1 MPLFDIFKKKELE
14 EISRLSALLKK
25 YEPIL
30 DIEKEKESKILEL
43 NDLKISL
50 KIKEG
55 EIKKELHELNQNY
68 QNALDIYSKLK
79 HEVSLFESKLDL
91 IEFGVYEPEYNF
103 ERSDDYRKEQER
115 ICNLQT
121 EMISNDSA
129 AFCNTNWSVEGSE
142 AKGRAVVKRYK
153 KLMLRAFNGECDS
166 LISKVKW
173 NNVNQM
179 KERMYKL
186 FESVNKLGEGFSVY
200 IDSAY
205 FKLRQQELILEYEY
219 QVKRK
224 QEKEEMKRIQD
235 ELREEEKV
243 KREIE
248 IATRQA
254 EKEEAQYEKELS
266 KAKSIVENAQGEE
279 HEKLLNQI
287 KELELKLSE
296 AQAKKDRALSMAQQT
311 KRGHVYIISNIG
323 SFGENVYKIGM
334 TRRLD
339 PEDRVR
345 ELGDASVP
353 FGFDIHAMIF
363 SEDAPALET
372 QLHQAFDNKKVNMV
386 NGRKEFF
393 NVTLDEIEEVVKKNT
408 PSAEFITFPEAMEFK
423 ETQAI
428 QYRLQN
434 PPNPDKEAKE
444 VPDEFPLSLTV

>member
-1 MPLFDIFKKKELE
+1 
-14 EISRLSALLKK
+14 
-25 YEPIL
+25 
-30 DIEKEKESKILEL
+30 
-43 NDLKISL
+43 
-50 KIKEG
+50 
-55 EIKKELHELNQNY
+55 
-68 QNALDIYSKLK
+68 
-79 HEVSLFESKLDL
+79 
-91 IEFGVYEPEYNF
+91 
-103 ERSDDYRKEQER
+103 
-115 ICNLQT
+115 
-121 EMISNDSA
+121 
-129 AFCNTNWSVEGSE
+129 
-142 AKGRAVVKRYK
+142 
-153 KLMLRAFNGECDS
+153 MLRAFNGECDS

-296 AQAKKDRALSMAQQT
+296 AQDKKDRALSMAQQT
-311 KRGHVYIISNIG
+311 K
-323 SFGENVYKIGM
+323 
-334 TRRLD
+334 
-339 PEDRVR
+339 
-345 ELGDASVP
+345 
-353 FGFDIHAMIF
+353 
-363 SEDAPALET
+363 
-372 QLHQAFDNKKVNMV
+372 
-386 NGRKEFF
+386 
-393 NVTLDEIEEVVKKNT
+393 
-408 PSAEFITFPEAMEFK
+408 
-423 ETQAI
+423 
-428 QYRLQN
+428 
-434 PPNPDKEAKE
+434 
-444 VPDEFPLSLTV
+444 